1 MSGGA
6 FNYVNYNISD
16 IADQIEE
23 LIQKNKSNELNQ
35 WGDPVGNHFKPET
48 IEEFKKAVVV
58 LRQAA
63 VYAQRID
70 YLVSADDSEKT
81 FHERLAEDLAKIIG

>member
-1 MSGGA
+1 MSGGH
-6 FNYVNYNISD
+6 FDYKNYNISM

-23 LIQKNKSNELNQ
+23 LVAKNDSNELNE
-35 WGDPVGNHFKPET
+35 WGDTIGHHYTKET
-48 IEEFKKAVVV
+48 IAEFQKAIVV

-70 YLVSADDSEKT
+70 YLVSADDSEKS
-81 FHERLAEDLAKIIG
+81 FHERLAEDLTKISG